1 VVKLPVEVVDDRP
14 AVMRTLSRRLELLQ
28 EARVERLRQYRDST
42 VAALKEALRIIE
54 AVGSVEFS
62 KEAALLA
69 GLLSPDR

>member
-1 VVKLPVEVVDDRP
+1 MVKLPVEVVDDRP

-28 EARVERLRQYRDST
+28 EARVERLRQYRDSA
-42 VAALKEALRIIE
+42 VDALKEALRIIE

>member
-1 VVKLPVEVVDDRP
+1 MVKLPVEVVDDRP